1 MTKLSR
7 RAFIRAASAASG
19 GIAWAG
25 SAARAAATSAAARRL
40 GLSQTDYTPRLEYP
54 IRAARARDVTLRDSF
69 WQPKVATNARVTIP
83 FEVRKAIE
91 SERRLSGNVL
101 EAAMRSLETHP
112 DPALQEPV
120 DAGGG
125 RDRTEPG
132 NGNSGFEVPA
142 AHYQTTGKRDLLD
155 LAIDAADA
163 LYKDFALNDPPFS
176 GGERDAINCTQ
187 LYLATHDRRH
197 LDLAR
202 HYLDIRGLDSSV
214 N

>member
-25 SAARAAATSAAARRL
+25 SAARAAATSAASRRL
-40 GLSQTDYTPRLEYP
+40 GLSQTDYTPRIENP
-54 IRAARARDVTLRDSF
+54 TRAARARDVTLRDSF

-112 DPALQEPV
+112 DPALQAHV
-120 DAGGG
+120 DAA
-125 RDRTEPG
+125 
-132 NGNSGFEVPA
+132 V
-142 AHYQTTGKRDLLD
+142 
-155 LAIDAADA
+155 
-163 LYKDFALNDPPFS
+163 
-176 GGERDAINCTQ
+176 DAIRSRP
-187 LYLATHDRRH
+187 ATGSNRFER
-197 LDLAR
+197 
-202 HYLDIRGLDSSV
+202 
-214 N
+214 